1 MNDPVADTVHELARR
16 ARVAARVL
24 ADTDRTAKDAALQA
38 MADALLSDAP
48 SILAANAADVQA
60 ARDGG
65 THEHLVDRLQLDS
78 TRMSAM
84 AEGTREIAGL
94 PDPVGEVVRGST
106 LPNGLQLRQLRVPF
120 GVVGIIY
127 EARPNVTADAAALC
141 LKSGNAVLL
150 RGSGSAARTNASIV
164 QSLRSAVESTG
175 LPADSVQAVDAAD
188 RASAAHL
195 MRARGLVDLVIPRGG
210 AGLIRTVVEEST
222 VPVIETGV
230 GNCHV
235 YVDAAADLDMALAIV
250 LNSKTHRTSVCNS
263 AESLLVHEAV
273 AKDFLPVLV
282 DALQSAGVTIHGDAA
297 FQDASEHVLSATEED
312 FATEYLS
319 WDISAAVVSSL
330 DDAVE
335 HIRTYSSGHTE
346 AIVTG
351 SLSAARQFAR
361 QVDAAA
367 VMVNASTRFTDGA
380 QFGFGAEIGISTQK
394 LHARGPMGLPELTT
408 TTYVMSGSGHVR

>member
-150 RGSGSAARTNASIV
+150 RGSGSAART
-164 QSLRSAVESTG
+164 
-175 LPADSVQAVDAAD
+175 
-188 RASAAHL
+188 
-195 MRARGLVDLVIPRGG
+195 
-210 AGLIRTVVEEST
+210 
-222 VPVIETGV
+222 
-230 GNCHV
+230 
-235 YVDAAADLDMALAIV
+235 
-250 LNSKTHRTSVCNS
+250 
-263 AESLLVHEAV
+263 
-273 AKDFLPVLV
+273 
-282 DALQSAGVTIHGDAA
+282 
-297 FQDASEHVLSATEED
+297 
-312 FATEYLS
+312 
-319 WDISAAVVSSL
+319 
-330 DDAVE
+330 
-335 HIRTYSSGHTE
+335 
-346 AIVTG
+346 
-351 SLSAARQFAR
+351 
-361 QVDAAA
+361 
-367 VMVNASTRFTDGA
+367 
-380 QFGFGAEIGISTQK
+380 
-394 LHARGPMGLPELTT
+394 
-408 TTYVMSGSGHVR
+408 